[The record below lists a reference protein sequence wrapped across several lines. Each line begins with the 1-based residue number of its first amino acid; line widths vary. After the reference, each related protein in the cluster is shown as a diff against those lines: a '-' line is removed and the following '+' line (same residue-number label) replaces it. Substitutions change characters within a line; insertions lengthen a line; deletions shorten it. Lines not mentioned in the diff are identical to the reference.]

1 MRTLDSDKKE
11 NIKICYVKTLENS
24 GLSDNYL
31 IGMEF
36 KKECDYIKQ
45 ILLIISIVFFFL
57 TFVGAI
63 YILTSNGTANAG
75 YAVIPMV
82 IVLACLASYRTYKD
96 KEK

>member
-1 MRTLDSDKKE
+1 M
-11 NIKICYVKTLENS
+11 S
-24 GLSDNYL
+24 GDYL
-31 IGMEF
+31 IGMEL
-36 KKECDYIKQ
+36 KKECDYMKK
-45 ILLIISIVFFFL
+45 ILLILSIIFILL

-82 IVLACLASYRTYKD
+82 IALACLAAYRTYKN

>member
-1 MRTLDSDKKE
+1 MKK
-11 NIKICYVKTLENS
+11 
-24 GLSDNYL
+24 
-31 IGMEF
+31 
-36 KKECDYIKQ
+36 
-45 ILLIISIVFFFL
+45 ILLILSIVFILL

>member
-1 MRTLDSDKKE
+1 MKK
-11 NIKICYVKTLENS
+11 
-24 GLSDNYL
+24 
-31 IGMEF
+31 
-36 KKECDYIKQ
+36 
-45 ILLIISIVFFFL
+45 ILLILSIIFILL

-82 IVLACLASYRTYKD
+82 IALACLAGYRAYKN